1 MAFVPHQPPTSA
13 SSSDPPPMPAML
25 ARLTTTKN
33 QDVWVNPSHVRVV
46 RSKGA
51 YTEVVID
58 PMYLT
63 LKIAA
68 PIVDVVATL
77 DAASPPV
84 AFIAEG
90 PPQP

>member
-1 MAFVPHQPPTSA
+1 MFVPHQPPRPPSSA
-13 SSSDPPPMPAML
+13 DSAPSPAML

-33 QDVWVNPSHVRVV
+33 EEVWVNPSHVRVV
-46 RSKGA
+46 RAKSS

-58 PMYLT
+58 PLYLT

-68 PIVDVVATL
+68 PIAEVVATL

-84 AFIAEG
+84 AFVTEG

>member
-1 MAFVPHQPPTSA
+1 MFVPHQPPRPAA
-13 SSSDPPPMPAML
+13 SSDTPPDPAML

-33 QDVWVNPSHVRVV
+33 EELWVNPSHVRTV
-46 RSKGA
+46 RTKGA
-51 YTEVVID
+51 YTEVMID
-58 PMYLT
+58 PMYLI

-68 PIVDVVATL
+68 PIAEVVATL

-84 AFIAEG
+84 AFVTEG